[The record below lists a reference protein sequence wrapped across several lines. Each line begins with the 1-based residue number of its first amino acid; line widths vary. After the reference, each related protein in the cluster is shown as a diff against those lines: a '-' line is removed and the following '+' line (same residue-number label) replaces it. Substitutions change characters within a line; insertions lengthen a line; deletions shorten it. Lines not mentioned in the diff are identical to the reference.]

1 MKNSIIKLLRLF
13 IGYFLYGLGIVL
25 TVNANQGLAPWS
37 VFHQGLA
44 NQLGI
49 TMGVATQVAGLVIL
63 ILDFIFGERLGWGT
77 VGNVIFI
84 GTFIDLIMLNNW
96 IPIPESI
103 VVSYGMMLVGLIVM
117 ALATYSYLSAQLGAG
132 PRDGLMI
139 AMTKRINLSIGWIR
153 NIIEAVVLVAG
164 YFMGG
169 SVGLGTL
176 VMAVLFGRF
185 IQIVFKLFK
194 FDVRQVRHHYIDQ
207 DFALLFNKLKNRKT
221 EKFN

>member
-1 MKNSIIKLLRLF
+1 MKDSIIKLLRLF

-25 TVNANQGLAPWS
+25 TLNANRGLGPWS
-37 VFHQGLA
+37 VFDQGLA
-44 NQLGI
+44 NQLNI
-49 TMGVATQVAGLVIL
+49 TIGVATQVVGLVIL
-63 ILDFIFGERLGWGT
+63 VLDFILGERLGWGT

-96 IPIPESI
+96 IPIPDNVI
-103 VVSYGMMLVGLIVM
+103 ISYGMMLVGMVVI

-139 AMTKRINLSIGWIR
+139 AMTKRINLSVGWIR
-153 NIIEAVVLVAG
+153 NIIEVIVLLAG

-176 VMAVLFGRF
+176 VMTVLFGRF
-185 IQIVFKLFK
+185 IQLVFKLFK
-194 FDVRQVRHHYIDQ
+194 FDVRQVRHRYIDQ
-207 DFALLFNKLKNRKT
+207 DFALLIKLA
-221 EKFN
+221 EK

>member
-1 MKNSIIKLLRLF
+1 MKNSIGKLARLM

-44 NQLGI
+44 NQLHI
-49 TMGVATQVAGLVIL
+49 TMGVATQVVGLFIL
-63 ILDFIFGERLGWGT
+63 VLDFIFGERLGWGT
-77 VGNVIFI
+77 IGNVVFI

-103 VVSYGMMLVGLIVM
+103 VVSYGMMLVGLVVM

-139 AMTKRINLSIGWIR
+139 AMTKRINLSVGWIR
-153 NIIEAVVLVAG
+153 NMIEAVVLIAG

-176 VMAVLFGRF
+176 VMAILFGRF
-185 IQIVFKLFK
+185 IQLTFKLFK
-194 FDVRQVRHHYIDQ
+194 FDVRQVKHRYIDQ
-207 DFALLFNKLKNRKT
+207 DFALIFNRLKKGKT
-221 EKFN
+221 E

>member
-1 MKNSIIKLLRLF
+1 MKISIIKLLRLF

-49 TMGVATQVAGLVIL
+49 TMGVATQVVGLVIL
-63 ILDFIFGERLGWGT
+63 VLDFIFGERLGWGT

-103 VVSYGMMLVGLIVM
+103 VVSYGMMLVGLVVM

-132 PRDGLMI
+132 PRDGFMI
-139 AMTKRINLSIGWIR
+139 AMTKRTNLSVGWIR
-153 NIIEAVVLVAG
+153 NIIEAVVLIAG

-185 IQIVFKLFK
+185 IQITFKLFK
-194 FDVRQVRHHYIDQ
+194 FDVRQVRHRYIDQ
-207 DFALLFNKLKNRKT
+207 DFVLFFNKIKNKKSK
-221 EKFN
+221 E

>member
-1 MKNSIIKLLRLF
+1 MKNSIGKLARLM

-44 NQLGI
+44 NQLHI
-49 TMGVATQVAGLVIL
+49 TMGVATQVVGLVIL
-63 ILDFIFGERLGWGT
+63 VLDFIFGERLGWGT
-77 VGNVIFI
+77 IGNVVFI

-103 VVSYGMMLVGLIVM
+103 VVSYGMMLVGLVVM

-139 AMTKRINLSIGWIR
+139 AMTKRINLSVGWIR
-153 NIIEAVVLVAG
+153 NMIEAVVLIAG

-176 VMAVLFGRF
+176 VMAILFGRF
-185 IQIVFKLFK
+185 IQLTFKLFK
-194 FDVRQVRHHYIDQ
+194 FDVRQVKHRYIDQ
-207 DFALLFNKLKNRKT
+207 DFALIFNRLKKGKT
-221 EKFN
+221 E